1 MLFVLLSA
9 IYFVAIFI
17 FKHFISKTS
26 KRTDQVRKRLM
37 PMVSAFLF
45 HEKDSETSEQI
56 DYAHL
61 KMEMRSL
68 LKSKFHQK
76 VLTGILLELRM
87 DLSGSSLAKL
97 FVLYKDLE
105 LHLVAYK
112 KLRSWRWEIV
122 SHGILELTKMEV
134 AESYGF
140 LTKFIN
146 DKRPTIRKQ
155 AEIAVVTLK
164 PEGLDYFLD
173 TTRYKISEWQQL
185 KLLEVIR
192 TREDY
197 LPPSFKAWLT
207 SKNKYVVLF
216 ALRLIKHFH
225 QNDAMASIIE
235 LVKHRNNQIK
245 LEAIDCI
252 RTFHMTLALE
262 TLKTVFW
269 RCSAVVKIAILHA
282 IGSLG
287 TVKELEFLNLIEK
300 KEANFTVRS
309 KALSAINLISPESI
323 LPTDGIL
330 DTSKYVIPQDLAPKE
345 FKEMPDE
352 RLFEEAFV
360 DDAETANKTFDLP
373 IGIEEET
380 ELKTESEHD
389 LRSINPTSN
398 LNEIEVSLNEEVL
411 PGKPAAIQEDN
422 KVSPDETHKIDFT
435 LDFLPYVVGDGQET
449 SVPAISIAELP
460 VVFEEIIGESPMILT
475 EEPKKPLRFGLKE
488 EELNFVPLVVAECHA
503 DDMESTSN
511 ESEPLGIRDVGLMDM
526 VVDFEIIPAEVVN
539 EPPSQE
545 ESYWSIEVE
554 YETIPLLPEE
564 KNIPMA
570 ITELEVLYEIIL
582 PAPFDAMKDLDIDTG
597 ILPNDDSLADL
608 QLPDWLLKQLGN
620 DNPHDLGPDPEHVGE
635 YEGPSEPIKTVADI
649 QKLLMPIPVRKTYDK
664 EVEVQMHLLEDIELF
679 GDSREIELLKV
690 LQANAEHPMVKERIT
705 SLLTRFSEPM
715 AGEMPAYIEQFKPD
729 NFLPK
734 FSIFSELFRSS
745 DTESKLILLKEIAQV
760 GDEKEVAFLKEL
772 SDDPEPRIREY
783 AAKALL
789 TLEALLAAKPDT
801 GEVKSGIGTNSAE
814 SFSAD
819 NEFDPLI
826 NEMEVCFNTSLNIF
840 DINFELALA
849 EEPVEVEVDQIGNQ
863 EGQEVSFWKVFMDFA
878 HKLIEKTYG

>member
-1 MLFVLLSA
+1 
-9 IYFVAIFI
+9 
-17 FKHFISKTS
+17 
-26 KRTDQVRKRLM
+26 M

-45 HEKDSETSEQI
+45 HEKNAATSEQI

-68 LKSKFHQK
+68 LKSEFHQK

-87 DLSGSSLAKL
+87 DLSGGSLSKL
-97 FVLYKDLE
+97 LVLYKDLE

-225 QNDAMASIIE
+225 QNDATASIIE

-252 RTFHMTLALE
+252 RTFHMTLALD

-269 RCSAVVKIAILHA
+269 RCTAVVKIAILHA

-287 TVKELEFLNLIEK
+287 TDKELEFLNLIEK

-323 LPTDGIL
+323 LPTDGIV
-330 DTSKYVIPQDLAPKE
+330 DTSKYVIPEDLAPKDI
-345 FKEMPDE
+345 KEMPDE
-352 RLFEEAFV
+352 RLFEEEFIDTV
-360 DDAETANKTFDLP
+360 ETDPGTIELPGGIKEEAEIISEIEIDLGP
-373 IGIEEET
+373 
-380 ELKTESEHD
+380 KTEV
-389 LRSINPTSN
+389 PN
-398 LNEIEVSLNEEVL
+398 LNEIEVCLNEEIISGAVAAQE
-411 PGKPAAIQEDN
+411 GKKIC
-422 KVSPDETHKIDFT
+422 PDEAQKIDFAI
-435 LDFLPYVVGDGQET
+435 DFLPYVVGDGQET

-460 VVFEEIIGESPMILT
+460 VVFEEIESEPPLT
-475 EEPKKPLRFGLKE
+475 QAEEPKKPLRFGLKE
-488 EELNFVPLVVAECHA
+488 EELNFVPLVVADSHV
-503 DDMESTSN
+503 DDIVSTTD
-511 ESEPLGIRDVGLMDM
+511 ESEHIGVGADGLLDI
-526 VVDFEIIPAEVVN
+526 VVDSEPIKAEVLDDA
-539 EPPSQE
+539 PSRE
-545 ESYWSIEVE
+545 ESYLSLEVD
-554 YETIPLLPEE
+554 YELIPVLPEE
-564 KNIPMA
+564 TNIPMA

-582 PAPFDAMKDLDIDTG
+582 PAPFDAMNDLDIDTG
-597 ILPNDDSLADL
+597 ILPKDDSIADL
-608 QLPDWLLKQLGN
+608 QLPEWLLKQLGS
-620 DNPHDLGPDPEHVGE
+620 DHPIDQDPEPEPEHLEE
-635 YEGPSEPIKTVADI
+635 YEAPSEPIKTVADF

-679 GDSREIELLKV
+679 GDSREIELLKE
-690 LQANAEHPMVKERIT
+690 LQANAEHTIVKERIAG
-705 SLLTRFSEPM
+705 LLVRFSEPM
-715 AGEMPAYIEQFKPD
+715 ADDMPVNPELFKLD

-734 FSIFSELFRSS
+734 FSVFSELFRHS
-745 DTESKLILLKEIAQV
+745 DTESKLILLKEIATV

-772 SDDPEPRIREY
+772 SDDPEPQIREL

-801 GEVKSGIGTNSAE
+801 ADVMTDMGSNGPE
-814 SFSAD
+814 SVLAD

-826 NEMEVCFNTSLNIF
+826 NEMEVCFKKSLNIF
-840 DINFELALA
+840 DIDFEMALA
-849 EEPVEVEVDQIGNQ
+849 EEPVEEDLEQIGQQ
-863 EGQEVSFWKVFMDFA
+863 EEQEESFWKVIMDFA
-878 HKLIEKTYG
+878 QKLIEKTYG

>member
-17 FKHFISKTS
+17 FKHIISKTS

-269 RCSAVVKIAILHA
+269 RCTAVVKIAILQA

-287 TVKELEFLNLIEK
+287 TDEELEFLNLIEK

-330 DTSKYVIPQDLAPKE
+330 DTSNYVVPKDLAPKE

-352 RLFEEAFV
+352 RLFEEQVV
-360 DDAETANKTFDLP
+360 DTAETAPEMLELP
-373 IGIEEET
+373 GGIEEET
-380 ELKTESEHD
+380 AMKTEIEPD
-389 LRSINPTSN
+389 LRPKTPTSD
-398 LNEIEVSLNEEVL
+398 LNEIEVCLNDDSPTGNPV
-411 PGKPAAIQEDN
+411 AAPKEHKIRPN
-422 KVSPDETHKIDFT
+422 RTHKIDFT
-435 LDFLPYVVGDGQET
+435 IDFLPYVVGEAKET
-449 SVPAISIAELP
+449 PASEKSITELP
-460 VVFEEIIGESPMILT
+460 VVFEEIISKPPLT
-475 EEPKKPLRFGLKE
+475 QVEEPQKPLRFGLKE
-488 EELNFVPLVVAECHA
+488 EELNFVPLVVADGPA
-503 DDMESTSN
+503 DDIESTSD
-511 ESEPLGIRDVGLMDM
+511 ESEHIGVGAVGLMDLE
-526 VVDFEIIPAEVVN
+526 VDSELIEAEAVDN
-539 EPPSQE
+539 PPYKE
-545 ESYWSIEVE
+545 ESYLSIEVE
-554 YETIPLLPEE
+554 YESIPVLPEE
-564 KNIPMA
+564 TNIPMA
-570 ITELEVLYEIIL
+570 ITELDVEYEMIL
-582 PAPFDAMKDLDIDTG
+582 PAPFNAIKDIDAG
-597 ILPNDDSLADL
+597 ILPNDDSFADL
-608 QLPDWLLKQLGN
+608 QLPEWLLKQLGS
-620 DNPHDLGPDPEHVGE
+620 DNPVDLGHEPEHVEE
-635 YEGPSEPIKTVADI
+635 YEAPSEPIKTVADF

-664 EVEVQMHLLEDIELF
+664 EVEEQMHLLEDIELF
-679 GDSREIELLKV
+679 GDSREIELLNE
-690 LQANAEHPMVKERIT
+690 LLASTEHFIVKERIAG
-705 SLLTRFSEPM
+705 LLTRFSEPM
-715 AGEMPAYIEQFKPD
+715 VDEILPNPEQFKYD
-729 NFLPK
+729 NILPK
-734 FSIFSELFRSS
+734 FSIFSELFRHS
-745 DTESKLILLKEIAQV
+745 DTESKLILLEEIATV
-760 GDEKEVAFLKEL
+760 GDKKEVAFLKEL
-772 SDDPEPRIREY
+772 VKDPEPQIRKN

-789 TLEALLAAKPDT
+789 KLEALLADKPDIK
-801 GEVKSGIGTNSAE
+801 EVRSDFGTNGVE
-814 SFSAD
+814 SVSTE
-819 NEFDPLI
+819 NESDPLI
-826 NEMEVCFNTSLNIF
+826 NEMEVCFDQSLNIF
-840 DINFELALA
+840 DIGFEMALA
-849 EEPVEVEVDQIGNQ
+849 EEPVEEDVDQV
-863 EGQEVSFWKVFMDFA
+863 GQQGEPDASFWKVIMGFA
-878 HKLIEKTYG
+878 QKLIEKTHG

>member
-1 MLFVLLSA
+1 MLFVLLST

-17 FKHFISKTS
+17 FKHFISKAS

-45 HEKDSETSEQI
+45 HEQNAATSEQI

-68 LKSKFHQK
+68 LKNKFHQK

-97 FVLYKDLE
+97 FVLYKDLD

-155 AEIAVVTLK
+155 AEIAVVTLR

-173 TTRYKISEWQQL
+173 TTSFKISEWQQL

-197 LPPSFKAWLT
+197 LPPRYKSWLT

-225 QNDAMASIIE
+225 QNDATASIIE

-269 RCSAVVKIAILHA
+269 RCTAVVKIAILQA

-287 TVKELEFLNLIEK
+287 TDKELDFLNLIEK

-330 DTSKYVIPQDLAPKE
+330 DTSKYVIPEDLAPKDIQ
-345 FKEMPDE
+345 EMPDE
-352 RLFEEAFV
+352 WLFEEQFIDSV
-360 DDAETANKTFDLP
+360 ENVPETKSEIEPDISPITATF
-373 IGIEEET
+373 
-380 ELKTESEHD
+380 
-389 LRSINPTSN
+389 N
-398 LNEIEVSLNEEVL
+398 LNEIEVCRHEEFL
-411 PGKPAAIQEDN
+411 IGDPEATQEVQ
-422 KVSPDETHKIDFT
+422 KIGPDETHKIDFT
-435 LDFLPYVVGDGQET
+435 IDFLPYVVADGQET
-449 SVPAISIAELP
+449 PVPAKSTSEQP
-460 VVFEEIIGESPMILT
+460 VEFEEIKSKPPMKQA
-475 EEPKKPLRFGLKE
+475 EELQKPLRFGLKT
-488 EELNFVPLVVAECHA
+488 EELNFVPLVVADGHA
-503 DDMESTSN
+503 DDIESTSD
-511 ESEPLGIRDVGLMDM
+511 ESAHIDVGADRLMDM
-526 VVDFEIIPAEVVN
+526 MVDFELIKTEAVDNPPNQKDSYLSLEVDY
-539 EPPSQE
+539 EF
-545 ESYWSIEVE
+545 IEV
-554 YETIPLLPEE
+554 LPEE
-564 KNIPMA
+564 TNITMA
-570 ITELEVLYEIIL
+570 ITDLDVEYEIIL
-582 PAPFDAMKDLDIDTG
+582 PSSFDAMNDLEIDTG
-597 ILPNDDSLADL
+597 ILPNDDSIADL
-608 QLPDWLLKQLGN
+608 QLPEWLLKQLGS
-620 DNPHDLGPDPEHVGE
+620 DNPIDLGAREERLEENEAPT
-635 YEGPSEPIKTVADI
+635 EPVKTVADC
-649 QKLLMPIPVRKTYDK
+649 QKLLMPIPARKTYDK

-679 GDSREIELLKV
+679 GDTREIELLKE
-690 LQANAEHPMVKERIT
+690 LLANAEHPVVKERIAD
-705 SLLTRFSEPM
+705 LLSRFSEPM
-715 AGEMPAYIEQFKPD
+715 AGEMPADFELLELD
-729 NFLPK
+729 NQMPK
-734 FSIFSELFRSS
+734 FSIFSELFRHS
-745 DTESKLILLKEIAQV
+745 DTESKLILLKEIATV

-772 SDDPEPRIREY
+772 SEDPEPQIREL

-789 TLEALLAAKPDT
+789 KLEALMADKPDKKV
-801 GEVKSGIGTNSAE
+801 VKSDIGTNGVETVSTNN
-814 SFSAD
+814 D
-819 NEFDPLI
+819 FDPLI
-826 NEMEVCFNTSLNIF
+826 NEMEVCFNRSLNIF
-840 DINFELALA
+840 DIGFEMALA
-849 EEPVEVEVDQIGNQ
+849 EEPMEEDCNQ
-863 EGQEVSFWKVFMDFA
+863 VGQQDEPDASLWKVIKVFA
-878 HKLIEKTYG
+878 QKLIEKTYG

>member
-1 MLFVLLSA
+1 
-9 IYFVAIFI
+9 
-17 FKHFISKTS
+17 
-26 KRTDQVRKRLM
+26 M

-45 HEKDSETSEQI
+45 HEKNAATSEQI

-68 LKSKFHQK
+68 LKSKFYQK

-87 DLSGSSLAKL
+87 DLSGGSLSKL
-97 FVLYKDLE
+97 LVLYKDLE

-112 KLRSWRWEIV
+112 KLRSWRWEKV

-192 TREDY
+192 TQEDY

-225 QNDAMASIIE
+225 QNDATASIIE
-235 LVKHRNNQIK
+235 LVKHRNSQIK

-252 RTFHMTLALE
+252 RTFHMTLALD

-269 RCSAVVKIAILHA
+269 RCTAVVKIAILQA
-282 IGSLG
+282 IGSMG
-287 TVKELEFLNLIEK
+287 TDKELEFLNLIEK

-330 DTSKYVIPQDLAPKE
+330 DTSKYVIPEDLAPKAI
-345 FKEMPDE
+345 KEMPDE
-352 RLFEEAFV
+352 RLFEEEFF
-360 DDAETANKTFDLP
+360 DAVETARESSELP
-373 IGIEEET
+373 GTIEEET
-380 ELKTESEHD
+380 ETKSELEPD
-389 LRSINPTSN
+389 LRPITPTSN
-398 LNEIEVSLNEEVL
+398 LHEIEVCLNAEFL
-411 PGKPAAIQEDN
+411 PEDAVAAPEDH
-422 KVSPDETHKIDFT
+422 KICPDETHKIDFT
-435 LDFLPYVVGDGQET
+435 IDFLPYVVGDGQET
-449 SVPAISIAELP
+449 AVPAKSASELP
-460 VVFEEIIGESPMILT
+460 VVFEEINDEPTLT
-475 EEPKKPLRFGLKE
+475 EDSEKPFRFGLKA
-488 EELNFVPLVVAECHA
+488 EELNFVPLVVSDSHA
-503 DDMESTSN
+503 DDIESTSN
-511 ESEPLGIRDVGLMDM
+511 ESEHIGVGADRLMDM
-526 VVDFEIIPAEVVN
+526 EVDCEPIKAEVVN

-545 ESYWSIEVE
+545 ESYLSLEVDYESIPV
-554 YETIPLLPEE
+554 LPEE

-570 ITELEVLYEIIL
+570 ITELDVAYEIIL
-582 PAPFDAMKDLDIDTG
+582 PAPFDAMNDLDIDTG
-597 ILPNDDSLADL
+597 ILPNDDSIADL
-608 QLPDWLLKQLGN
+608 QLPEWLLKQLGS
-620 DNPHDLGPDPEHVGE
+620 DNPFDLGPEPEHLEE
-635 YEGPSEPIKTVADI
+635 YEAPSEPIKTVADF
-649 QKLLMPIPVRKTYDK
+649 QKLLMPIPLRKTYDK
-664 EVEVQMHLLEDIELF
+664 EVEVQMYLLEDIELF
-679 GDSREIELLKV
+679 GDSREIELLKE
-690 LQANAEHPMVKERIT
+690 LEANTEYSIVKERIAG
-705 SLLTRFSEPM
+705 LLTRFSKPM
-715 AGEMPAYIEQFKPD
+715 VVEISPNPELFKRD
-729 NFLPK
+729 NILPK
-734 FSIFSELFRSS
+734 FSIFSELFLHS
-745 DTESKLILLKEIAQV
+745 DTESKLILLKEIATI

-772 SDDPEPRIREY
+772 SEDPEPQIREL

-789 TLEALLAAKPDT
+789 TLEALLAAKSDPGT
-801 GEVKSGIGTNSAE
+801 EKSDIE
-814 SFSAD
+814 SNGDESVSTE

-826 NEMEVCFNTSLNIF
+826 DEMEVCFNKSLNIF
-840 DINFELALA
+840 DIGFEMALA
-849 EEPVEVEVDQIGNQ
+849 EEPLVEDFDQVAQQG
-863 EGQEVSFWKVFMDFA
+863 EPDESFWKVIMHFA
-878 HKLIEKTYG
+878 QKLIEKTYG